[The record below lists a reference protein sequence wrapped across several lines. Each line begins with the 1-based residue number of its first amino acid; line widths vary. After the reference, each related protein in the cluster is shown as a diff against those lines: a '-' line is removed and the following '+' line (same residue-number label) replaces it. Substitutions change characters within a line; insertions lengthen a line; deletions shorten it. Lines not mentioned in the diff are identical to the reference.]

1 MEELDAQEQEEHSGQ
16 GKPIQW
22 HPAFFEAIQL
32 ELDEYRG
39 ALQFIYDYQLTSGP
53 QRIDVLIIKKTVN
66 IPIKKNIATI
76 FRKVNLVEYK
86 SPDDHVSVK
95 DFYKVYGYACQ
106 YIQLKE
112 NKNIDIS
119 DLTLSFVESHYPQD
133 LIRHLTEQRNFVVEE
148 SYSGIYNVKGDIM
161 PIQLIDSRK
170 LSAEENLWL
179 KELDNRL
186 NPQRIQRLT
195 EEVWRLGKEAR
206 IAAYI
211 DAIMQANPK
220 SMEEAVKMS
229 ESAITLEEVLHRI
242 GFIEKWE
249 ARGVAKGKEEGKA
262 ETARRALAE
271 GASIEF
277 VQRITGLDLETIKA
291 INSQ

>member
-1 MEELDAQEQEEHSGQ
+1 MEALDTPEQAEHS
-16 GKPIQW
+16 PIQW

-32 ELDEYRG
+32 ELDEYRH

-66 IPIKKNIATI
+66 VPIKKNIATI

-86 SPDDHVSVK
+86 SPDDHLSVK

-106 YIQLKE
+106 YIQLKD
-112 NKNIDIS
+112 NKETDIS
-119 DLTLSFVESHYPQD
+119 ELTLSFVESHYPQE
-133 LIRHLTEQRNFVVEE
+133 LIRHLTEQRNFIVEE
-148 SYSGIYNVKGDIM
+148 SHPGIYNVKGDIV

-211 DAIMQANPK
+211 DAIMRANRK
-220 SMEEAVKMS
+220 SLQEAFKMS
-229 ESAITLEEVLHRI
+229 ENAATLEEILDEI
-242 GFIEKWE
+242 GFIAKWE
-249 ARGVAKGKEEGKA
+249 ARGVAIGEAKGKEEIARNMLRSGFPAGQVA
-262 ETARRALAE
+262 ELSGLDVERVKALA
-271 GASIEF
+271 G
-277 VQRITGLDLETIKA
+277 GNL
-291 INSQ
+291 